1 MIRFLLALV
10 LMAGSFASPC
20 LGEMKADAA
29 YGVRYAKEQ
38 VFDLPQDQ
46 DKPYLTVFGN
56 ANDSRYNSVKAWFNT
71 NETLI
76 AIKNQTHF
84 NTIPTNSVEFREDY
98 AACTPPT
105 LVVRLQAPGVDQ
117 PIVELVGAQVPM
129 TADALA
135 RHLNTQASHAECFR
149 RKAPKNQQ
157 NQVVIVNPGQNGDPA
172 PQPLPSPTKPGKPA
186 LKKAA
191 PLWPLSVGLT
201 VLAAIVGAFFGIRH
215 EWKAKYVS

>member
-1 MIRFLLALV
+1 MIRVLLALV
-10 LMAGSFASPC
+10 LLVGSFASPC

-46 DKPYLTVFGN
+46 NKPYLTVFGES
-56 ANDSRYNSVKAWFNT
+56 NDSRYKTVKSWFDT

-84 NTIPTNSVEFREDY
+84 NTISTNSVEFREDY

-105 LVVRLQAPGVDQ
+105 LVVRMQAPGVDQ
-117 PIVELVGAQVPM
+117 PVVELVGAQVPM

-135 RHLNTQASHAECFR
+135 RHLNTQASSAECFR
-149 RKAPKNQQ
+149 RKAPKNQ
-157 NQVVIVNPGQNGDPA
+157 NHQVVIVNPGQNGDPA
-172 PQPLPSPTKPGKPA
+172 PQPLPPGKPGKPA
-186 LKKAA
+186 VKKADTA
-191 PLWPLSVGLT
+191 WPISVTLT
-201 VLAAIVGAFFGIRH
+201 VLAAIVGGFSASVTSGRPSTS
-215 EWKAKYVS
+215 AN